1 MTSGVPEPHLG
12 AWRALLN
19 AHASLV
25 GRIEER
31 LAATGLPPLT
41 WYDVLWALRRAPE
54 RRLRMADLAAELTIS
69 RGGLTKLADRLEQA
83 GLLRRESAEGD
94 GRGHYAVLTDEGD
107 ATLGRIWPVY
117 AGVLREAFV
126 GAVSAAE
133 ADAIAA
139 GLARAAEA
147 ARTPAA

>member
-1 MTSGVPEPHLG
+1 
-12 AWRALLN
+12 
-19 AHASLV
+19 
-25 GRIEER
+25 
-31 LAATGLPPLT
+31 
-41 WYDVLWALRRAPE
+41 
-54 RRLRMADLAAELTIS
+54 MADLAAELTIS

-94 GRGHYAVLTDEGD
+94 GRGLYAVLTDEGD